1 MRERMHEPIR
11 FADALERESPQEGPM
26 PLGALVAGARER
38 AADATP
44 GPADTVESA
53 EDAEVRRQ
61 RQRVAR
67 ESVWRARLPRRYAT
81 ASLDALR
88 PQQNPVMVRAWLA
101 ATVGGE
107 PNALNLL
114 LAGPSRRGKTFAVY
128 ALGNAY
134 VADGGH
140 AVSWTLADLNAA
152 LRPDGD
158 PTAYDRVTTVGLL
171 VLDDVGR
178 EQVSAWTLEQFQRI
192 LDHRNREGLRTAMTT
207 NLVRASLTER
217 YGEPI
222 VARMLDDCRVLR
234 VDGDPIDG
242 GETTW

>member
-134 VADGGH
+134 VADGGY
-140 AVSWTLADLNAA
+140 AVSWTLA
-152 LRPDGD
+152 
-158 PTAYDRVTTVGLL
+158 
-171 VLDDVGR
+171 VGR